1 MPYRRLPKTNN
12 ARVLALRTAVEKDE
26 KLPYNQKVMS
36 LKLFSEARIFAN
48 NFEQKLSLY
57 QNKLS
62 TRIDASKRYQQTL
75 NQARMYISHFIQVF
89 NLAVIRGEIKKEN
102 RTLYGLSPN
111 SSNVP
116 NLNAE
121 DSVLFWGGK
130 IIEGEEQRTQ
140 NGGIP
145 IYNPAINK
153 VRVHYDIFKEHY
165 DSQQLYKSTTGRSR
179 EDFIALLAEADRI
192 ILEIWNKVEEHFK
205 NEPPETHYA
214 LCREFG
220 IVYYFRNNEQKY

>member
-12 ARVLALRTAVEKDE
+12 ARMLALRTAVEKDDE
-26 KLPYNQKVMS
+26 LSYNNKVMS

-48 NFEQKLSLY
+48 NFEQKLALY

-62 TRIDASKRYQQTL
+62 SRIDASKRYQQTL

-89 NLAVIRGEIKKEN
+89 NLAIVRGEIKKEN
-102 RTLYGLSPN
+102 RALYGLLPN
-111 SSNVP
+111 SNNVP
-116 NLNAE
+116 NLSTE
-121 DSVLFWGGK
+121 DSVLFWGDK
-130 IIEGEEQRTQ
+130 VIKGEEQRTQ

-153 VRVHYDIFKEHY
+153 VRVHYTIFKEHY
-165 DSQQLYKSTTGRSR
+165 SSQQLYKSTTDRSR
-179 EDFIALLAEADRI
+179 EDFTALLAEADRI
-192 ILEIWNKVEEHFK
+192 ILEIWDTVEEHFK
-205 NEPPETHYA
+205 NEPPEVRYP

-220 IVYYFRNNEQKY
+220 IVYYFREGENKY